1 MIACVS
7 PASAYIEETASTLN
21 YATRAM
27 NIRNRPILQVDSNEH
42 LILNLRREA
51 HLLRL
56 ENEYLKEQL
65 VRATGG
71 MPPLMVDF
79 ANAYDQQPAPSA
91 PSVSS
96 AQPAQAA
103 PPSGSKPNQEHHV
116 MLNKLR
122 EENARIRREK
132 EKSEKQYQQS
142 MQETQSLYMK
152 LENLESAFVGTAGMG
167 SDQEYTIS
175 SLVNENTSLKQRLNM
190 TQEEH
195 SMLRSRLMNPREAEE
210 DFNEIQGLNEELQ
223 RRVEALQKRE
233 RELLEQ
239 LMKAQKSRK

>member
-1 MIACVS
+1 
-7 PASAYIEETASTLN
+7 
-21 YATRAM
+21 
-27 NIRNRPILQVDSNEH
+27 
-42 LILNLRREA
+42 
-51 HLLRL
+51 
-56 ENEYLKEQL
+56 
-65 VRATGG
+65 
-71 MPPLMVDF
+71 
-79 ANAYDQQPAPSA
+79 
-91 PSVSS
+91 
-96 AQPAQAA
+96 
-103 PPSGSKPNQEHHV
+103 